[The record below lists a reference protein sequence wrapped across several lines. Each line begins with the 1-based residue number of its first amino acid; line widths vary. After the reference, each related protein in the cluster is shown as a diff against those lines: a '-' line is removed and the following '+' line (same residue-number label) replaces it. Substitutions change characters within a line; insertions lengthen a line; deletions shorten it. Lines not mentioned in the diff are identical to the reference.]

1 MVISEQI
8 RKRPFVCTQE
18 AQIPG
23 AEMQKSAMR
32 KNIAFVVMLA
42 FLLLSAAF
50 TRYLAQ
56 ARGQE
61 KVPPRA
67 KLDNLAPQLGVW
79 REAETESLDPQTLE
93 VLKPDDYIQ
102 RTYLGEGGVPVYL
115 FIGYFSSQ
123 RNGQTYHSPQNCLPG
138 AGWTMESR
146 ERQQVGSDQPAG
158 QGEINQFI
166 ISKDGLKMLTLYWY
180 QGRGR
185 TVASEYWGK
194 IYTVKDAVARQRT
207 DGALVRVMLPI
218 DEGRGGEQAALKAG
232 MDFVS
237 HLLPE
242 LPRYIPN

>member
-1 MVISEQI
+1 MVM
-8 RKRPFVCTQE
+8 K
-18 AQIPG
+18 
-23 AEMQKSAMR
+23 
-32 KNIAFVVMLA
+32 KNLAFIVMLA

-50 TRYLAQ
+50 TNYLAL
-56 ARGQE
+56 ARGKE

-67 KLDNLAPQLGVW
+67 RLESLAPQLGDW
-79 REAETESLDPQTLE
+79 RERETETLDQQTLD

-102 RTYLGEGGVPVYL
+102 RTYVNNQGLPAYL
-115 FIGYFSSQ
+115 FIGYFGSQ

-138 AGWTMESR
+138 AGWTMEAR
-146 ERQQVGSDQPAG
+146 ERQRVRNDQSAG

-166 ISKDGLKMLTLYWY
+166 VSKDGAKMMTLYWY

-194 IYTVKDAVARQRT
+194 IYTVSDAVTRQRT

-218 DEGRGGEQAALKAG
+218 DDSAGGEQAALKAG
-232 MDFVS
+232 LDFVS

-242 LPRYIPN
+242 LSRYIPD

>member
-1 MVISEQI
+1 MVM
-8 RKRPFVCTQE
+8 K
-18 AQIPG
+18 
-23 AEMQKSAMR
+23 
-32 KNIAFVVMLA
+32 KNLAFIVMLA

-50 TRYLAQ
+50 TNYLAL
-56 ARGQE
+56 ARGKE

-67 KLDNLAPQLGVW
+67 QLDSLAPQLGDW
-79 REAETESLDPQTLE
+79 REHETETLDQQTLD

-102 RTYLGEGGVPVYL
+102 RTYTDSQGRPAYL
-115 FIGYFSSQ
+115 FIGYFGSQ

-138 AGWTMESR
+138 AGWTMEAR
-146 ERQQVGSDQPAG
+146 ERQRVRNDQSTG

-166 ISKDGLKMLTLYWY
+166 VSKDGAKLMTLYWY

-194 IYTVKDAVARQRT
+194 IYTVSDAVMRQRT

-218 DEGRGGEQAALKAG
+218 DDSVGGEQAALKSG
-232 MDFVS
+232 LDFVS

-242 LPRYIPN
+242 LSRYIPD